1 MRDGNPGMYTLNLSR
16 LIVVAALAACL
27 AGCSDGNETK
37 GESADSETQA
47 QKEQLDTYLFEPV
60 RAAAACISVLEK
72 PDAKRVLLIGD
83 DAMKVRG
90 VFEAAGMK
98 CQTDLS
104 GKVDIAFVDCSS
116 MSAQSRDK
124 VFSCI
129 SANGVF
135 AWLMDVRG
143 VSAEAFRE
151 RIGSFGRDE
160 AHLWM
165 PGENRWLITG
175 RKEPRM
181 IKLSAMLE
189 FFSADGMFDVL
200 SRYRLGGVAELF
212 SSYVGTVSEI
222 MPAFAAGDLSAEVKP
237 EFFLSREVP
246 PLRWVSAEDVDK
258 DVSNRFFADI
268 RSMQMMR
275 RLAVKGNMAAMQ
287 GDENTSVDHW
297 SRALLRNPGELF
309 VRERIDRLERNARG
323 FLAVK
328 KFLQAMKC
336 YETIIKIDPKDIGAL
351 HNFGQCLRNV
361 GRVDIAEKILK
372 RVEELKRR

>member
-1 MRDGNPGMYTLNLSR
+1 MYTLNLSR
-16 LIVVAALAACL
+16 LIIVAALAACL

-37 GESADSETQA
+37 IESADSETQA

-175 RKEPRM
+175 RKVPRM

-287 GDENTSVDHW
+287 GGENTSVDHW

-351 HNFGQCLRNV
+351 HNFAQCLRNV
-361 GRVDIAEKILK
+361 GRVDIADKILK